1 VRDLRLRGLYVI
13 ADTGVTAPELLH
25 EALSAALRGGAR
37 AVQFRDKGMRLRHAA
52 RKSLRALCA
61 EHGALFII
69 NDDPALAAEL
79 HADGVHLGRDD
90 GGIARAREFLGKH
103 ALVGVSCYNDLE
115 RAIEMEARGADYVAF
130 GSFYQS
136 LVKADAVRAPISLLQ
151 RAHARLRIPIVA
163 IGGITPANAVPLIE
177 AGATAVAVISA
188 VFARP
193 DIEAAARRFTE
204 LFSQP
209 SQDAP

>member
-1 VRDLRLRGLYVI
+1 VRDVRLRGLYVI
-13 ADTGVTAPELLH
+13 ADTGVTPPERLH
-25 EALSAALRGGAR
+25 EALAAALRGGAR
-37 AVQFRDKGMRLRHAA
+37 AVQFRDKHMRLRQVQ
-52 RKSLRALCA
+52 RKALRSLTA
-61 EHGALFII
+61 EHGALFIV

-79 HADGVHLGRDD
+79 NADGVHLGRND
-90 GGIARAREFLGKH
+90 GDIARARAFLGKH

-115 RAIEMEARGADYVAF
+115 RAIAMQALGADYVAF

-136 LVKADAVRAPISLLQ
+136 LVKPDAVRAPITLLH
-151 RAHARLRIPIVA
+151 RAHERLHIPIVA

-177 AGATAVAVISA
+177 AGAAAVAVISA

-204 LFSQP
+204 LFTS
-209 SQDAP
+209 